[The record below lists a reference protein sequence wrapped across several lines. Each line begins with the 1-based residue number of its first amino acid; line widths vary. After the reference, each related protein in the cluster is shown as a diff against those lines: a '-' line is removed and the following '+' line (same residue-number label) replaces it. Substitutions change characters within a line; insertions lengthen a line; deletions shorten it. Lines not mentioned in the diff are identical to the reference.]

1 MADILFLAHRVPY
14 PPDRGDKIRS
24 WHILKALCER
34 ADVHVAALCD
44 DNRDMAHLRFLNR
57 HAATIAVFPRN
68 TPRDEAALKALL
80 FGGSA
85 SVRAFANRD
94 LAAYVLDVLNEQNIK
109 TIFAFSGQ
117 MAQYVPTDLAGKRFV
132 MDFVDMDSAKYA
144 EWGKAT
150 GMGGAANRF
159 ESRRLFSFERETAR
173 RAAVSTFVSAAEAAL
188 FRAQTGLG
196 ADKVQVLENGI
207 DLDHFAPDAV
217 ASAARPGLVVFTG
230 QMDYAPN
237 VEAVVD
243 FVADVWPLVLRQ
255 VPQAS
260 FAIVGRNPTRE
271 VQALASD
278 SITVTGEVPD
288 TRVWL
293 HQADCVVAP
302 LKLARGVQNKVLEA
316 MAMARPVVAS
326 SAAAQG
332 IDARAGHE
340 LLVADDADAVA
351 AAILGLIADTSLANA
366 IGRAARARVEA
377 RYGWEAQLA
386 HLPSLVGLA

>member
-24 WHILKALCER
+24 WHILKALCEI

-44 DNRDMAHLRFLNR
+44 DSRDMAHLRFLNR
-57 HAATIAVFPRN
+57 HAATVAVFPRN
-68 TPRDEAALKALL
+68 MARDEAALMALL

-94 LAAYVLDVLNEQNIK
+94 LRAYVQDVLHEQDIK

-117 MAQYVPTDLAGKRFV
+117 MGQYVPSDFGTRRFV

-144 EWGKAT
+144 EWGRGNGLA
-150 GMGGAANRF
+150 GLANRF
-159 ESRRLFSFERETAR
+159 EARRLLAFETSTAC
-173 RAAVSTFVSAAEAAL
+173 RAHVSTFVSAAEADL
-188 FRAQTGLG
+188 FRETTGLS

-207 DLDHFAPDAV
+207 DLAYYTPVAADIAAP
-217 ASAARPGLVVFTG
+217 SARVVFTG

-237 VEAVVD
+237 VDAVCD
-243 FVADVWPLVLRQ
+243 FVRDVWPLVC
-255 VPQAS
+255 QARPDATLS
-260 FAIVGRNPTRE
+260 IVGRKPTPQVLE
-271 VQALASD
+271 LASD
-278 SITVTGEVPD
+278 RVIVTGEVPD
-288 TRVWL
+288 TRPWL
-293 HQADCVVAP
+293 ADAAVVIAP

-332 IDARAGHE
+332 IDAVAGRD
-340 LLVADDADAVA
+340 LLVVDAPDAQA
-351 AAILGLIADTSLANA
+351 AAIVHLLNNPADRTKVGL
-366 IGRAARARVEA
+366 AARARMVE

-386 HLPSLVGLA
+386 GLRALVGFQ

>member
-24 WHILKALCER
+24 WHILKALCAV

-57 HAATIAVFPRN
+57 HAATIAVFPRYV
-68 TPRDEAALKALL
+68 PHDEAAVKALL
-80 FGGSA
+80 LGGSA

-94 LAAYVLDVLNEQNIK
+94 FGAYVKDVLAEHDIK

-117 MAQYVPTDLAGKRFV
+117 MAQYVPHDLGGRRFV

-144 EWGKAT
+144 EWGAVGGLK
-150 GMGGAANRF
+150 GAANRF
-159 ESRRLFSFERETAR
+159 EGKRLFAFERATAR
-173 RAAVSTFVSAAEAAL
+173 RADASLFVSAAEAEL
-188 FRAQTGLG
+188 FRDKTGLG
-196 ADKVQVLENGI
+196 NDKVQVLENGI
-207 DLDHFAPDAV
+207 DLDRFAPDA
-217 ASAARPGLVVFTG
+217 SAAVQPGLIVFTG

-243 FVADVWPLVLRQ
+243 FVRDVWPLVLAQ
-255 VPQAS
+255 APQS
-260 FAIVGRNPTRE
+260 KFAIVGRNPVPE

-278 SITVTGEVPD
+278 SVIVTGEVPD
-288 TRVWL
+288 TRIWL
-293 HQADCVVAP
+293 AQAALAIAP

-316 MAMARPVVAS
+316 MAMAKPVIVS

-332 IDARAGHE
+332 IDARAGRDV
-340 LLVADDADAVA
+340 LVVDEPDAVA
-351 AAILGLIADTSLANA
+351 AAIAHLLAHPDQA
-366 IGRAARARVEA
+366 AKIGQAARAQMEA

-386 HLPSLVGLA
+386 GLPALVGVA